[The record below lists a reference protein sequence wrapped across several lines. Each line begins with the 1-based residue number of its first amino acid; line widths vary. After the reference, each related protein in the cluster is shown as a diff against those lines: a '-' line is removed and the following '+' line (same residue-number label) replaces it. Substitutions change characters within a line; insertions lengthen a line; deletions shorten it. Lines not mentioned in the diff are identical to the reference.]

1 MTACRWIGRG
11 YGSAAA
17 ACRWL
22 GWRYLA
28 AMTVCLSLLAAGLI
42 LAELTDQGG
51 FWPPFEL
58 GLLSG
63 YCLIRL
69 RWDLRSRP

>member
-1 MTACRWIGRG
+1 MA
-11 YGSAAA
+11 
-17 ACRWL
+17 
-22 GWRYLA
+22 
-28 AMTVCLSLLAAGLI
+28 VCLSLLAAGLI

-69 RWDLRSRP
+69 RQDLRNRP